1 MIYLLI
7 LILILIQ
14 PAKAVELQSLAPV
27 MDERKPVAVTAQTTE
42 LQVGSKYELGALGI
56 THNMLGLIT
65 YVDPGSH
72 LRPAIDK
79 GDVLYSVNG
88 VEAHKA
94 LLKKVNY
101 GDDKT
106 TIILGIIKY
115 PDSLYYLRLA
125 EMPSGQKTVH
135 VHYFL
140 CHRASLND
148 LKNKDLAQGLAEQF
162 K

>member
-7 LILILIQ
+7 LILLTLS
-14 PAKAVELQSLAPV
+14 PAKAVELKALTPT
-27 MDERKPVAVTAQTTE
+27 MDERKPLAINSQAIA
-42 LQVGSKYELGALGI
+42 LQVGTKYELGALGI

-72 LRPAIDK
+72 LRPAIEK
-79 GDVLYSVNG
+79 GDLLYSVNG
-88 VEAHKA
+88 EAAIKA
-94 LLKKVNY
+94 LRKKVNY

-106 TIILGIIKY
+106 TIILGIVKC
-115 PDSLYYLRLA
+115 PESFYYLGLVK
-125 EMPSGQKTVH
+125 MPSGQKTVH

>member
-1 MIYLLI
+1 MIYLLL
-7 LILILIQ
+7 LILLSIS
-14 PAKAVELQSLAPV
+14 PVRAVELQALTPL
-27 MDERKPVAVTAQTTE
+27 MDERKPIEATTQDIC
-42 LQVGSKYELGALGI
+42 LQVGTKYELGALGI

-72 LRPAIDK
+72 LQPAIAK
-79 GDVLYSVNG
+79 GDLLYSVNG

-94 LLKKVNY
+94 LLKQVNY

-106 TIILGIIKY
+106 TIILGILKY

-125 EMPSGQKTVH
+125 EMPPGQKTVH
-135 VHYFL
+135 IHYFL
-140 CHRASLND
+140 CHRVSLSN
-148 LKNKDLAQGLAEQF
+148 LKNKKLAQGLAEQF